1 MNMQV
6 DKLFVKMHTW
16 VTFEKVFYAAEL
28 SLGFYM
34 FKKPSKSEVIGRCG
48 GNEKTEWSRRTDKS
62 RTLKFKKKSST
73 KCDVTKA
80 VHATLPLPYSISSSF
95 IKYRSSHCFLFY
107 SLS

>member
-62 RTLKFKKKSST
+62 WTLIFFLNPQQSAMSQKLYMQ
-73 KCDVTKA
+73 
-80 VHATLPLPYSISSSF
+80 HYLYHTLLVVPL
-95 IKYRSSHCFLFY
+95 
-107 SLS
+107 